1 MAQGRGRRRESY
13 GEFWPAYV
21 DVLSTLLMVF
31 TLLLSIFMLAQFYV
45 SQESSGKDNA
55 LRRLN
60 RQIAELTNLLSL
72 EQGKGKTAT
81 DELSALQSTLASL
94 RADNSRLTGLAGIGD
109 EKAAKAEARAIA
121 MQTDLDASKNISS
134 EAVAKVDLL
143 NQQLAALRRQMAA
156 IQEALAAAE
165 SKDKDSQAR
174 ISDLGQRLNLVL
186 AKQVQ
191 ELQRYRS
198 DFFGRL
204 RELLKDRRDI
214 RVVGDRFV
222 FQSEV
227 LFPSG
232 QALMTAEGLAAIDQ
246 LASAITELDR
256 QIPREIDWSLQV
268 DGHTDVRPIN
278 SLQFPS
284 NWELSSARATSVVK
298 YLISRGVPARRL
310 VAAGS
315 GEFAPLED
323 GGTDDVLRRNRR
335 IELKLTNR
343 LSQARSQC
351 RP

>member
-1 MAQGRGRRRESY
+1 MALGRGRRREAY

-55 LRRLN
+55 LRRLT
-60 RQIAELTNLLSL
+60 RQIAELTSLLSL
-72 EQGKGKTAT
+72 EQGKSKSSQ
-81 DELSALQSTLASL
+81 DELAALQASLASL
-94 RADNSRLTGLAGIGD
+94 QAENSKLLSAAGLGD
-109 EKAAKAEARAIA
+109 DKAAKAEARISALSA
-121 MQTDLDASKNISS
+121 ELEASKNLSS
-134 EAVAKVDLL
+134 EALSKVDLL
-143 NQQLAALRRQMAA
+143 NQQIAALRRQMAA

-165 SKDKDSQAR
+165 AKDKDAQAR
-174 ISDLGQRLNLVL
+174 ISDLGQRLNVAL

-204 RELLKDRRDI
+204 RELLKDRKDI

-232 QALMTAEGLAAIDQ
+232 QATMTPEGLAAIDQ
-246 LASAITELDR
+246 LASAIVELEKS
-256 QIPREIDWSLQV
+256 IPREVDWALQV
-268 DGHTDVRPIN
+268 DGHTDSRPIA
-278 SLQFPS
+278 SSQFPS

-298 YLISRGVPARRL
+298 YLISRGVPPKRL
-310 VAAGS
+310 VAAGY
-315 GEFAPLED
+315 GEFQPLED
-323 GGTDDVLRRNRR
+323 GTSDDVMRRNRR

-343 LSQARSQC
+343 
-351 RP
+351 

>member
-1 MAQGRGRRRESY
+1 MALGRGRRRESY

-21 DVLSTLLMVF
+21 DVLSTLLMVL
-31 TLLLSIFMLAQFYV
+31 TLLLSIFMLAQYFV
-45 SQESSGKDNA
+45 SQEASGKDAA
-55 LRRLN
+55 LKRLT
-60 RQIAELTNLLSL
+60 RQISELTNLLSL
-72 EQGKGKTAT
+72 EKTKGKSAA
-81 DELSALQSTLASL
+81 DELAALEASLASL
-94 RADNSRLTGLAGIGD
+94 KAENARLGGLVGADD
-109 EKAAKAEARAIA
+109 EKAKAERARVAA
-121 MQTDLDASKNISS
+121 VSKDLDEQKSISN
-134 EAVAKVDLL
+134 EALAKVDAL

-165 SKDKDSQAR
+165 AKDKDSQTR
-174 ISDLGQRLNLVL
+174 ISDLGARLNVVL

-204 RELLKDRRDI
+204 RDLLRDRKDI

-232 QALMTAEGLAAIDQ
+232 QAQMTVEGLAAIDQ
-246 LASAITELDR
+246 LAAAIVELEK
-256 QIPREIDWSLQV
+256 QIPKELDWSLQV

-278 SLQFPS
+278 SPQFPS

-298 YLISRGVPARRL
+298 YLISRGVSARRL
-310 VAAGS
+310 VAAGY
-315 GEFAPLED
+315 GEFQPLEE
-323 GGTDDVLRRNRR
+323 GATEEILRRNRR

-343 LSQARSQC
+343 
-351 RP
+351 